1 MKPYTFEIHAEVVA
15 TVPGTL
21 TVYATSFEE
30 AVRLACAPEARAKV
44 ELEPMWAQFDTPESL
59 DLSSVSDGRG
69 ELVML
74 LCSTLGDPLDD
85 DDLAAVRQAD
95 QAQVSP

>member
-1 MKPYTFEIHAEVVA
+1 MKPYIFEVHAEVVA
-15 TVPGTL
+15 TVPGIL
-21 TVYATSFEE
+21 SVHATSFEE

-59 DLSSVSDGRG
+59 DLSSVRDGRG

-74 LCSTLGDPLDD
+74 FCSTLGGPLDD
-85 DDLAAVRQAD
+85 HDLAAVREAD
-95 QAQVSP
+95 QAEASA